1 MFLFCNVK
9 CPPLLEQ
16 SNVMQKNI
24 QGGYVRHEIHQH
36 ISTIEF
42 FHPQSNALPTAILTE
57 LAHAIHDAANN
68 VDARVIVLKSAGEKA
83 FCSGAFFDELLQ
95 VQTEQQGTQFFSGVA
110 NVINAIRKS
119 PKFIVGRIQGKCV
132 GGGVGIAAA
141 CDYAIALEGA
151 DIKLSELSIGI
162 GPFVVGPVLERKMG
176 LSAFSQ
182 LAIDSSLWRN
192 TEWARRKG
200 LFAEMHSSVEGMDE
214 SIRRLAYSLSHS
226 SIKASSEL
234 RKVLWAGT
242 ENWDSLLKERAAISG
257 KLVVSAE
264 TKQAIESFKAKRKE
278 EV

>member
-1 MFLFCNVK
+1 
-9 CPPLLEQ
+9 
-16 SNVMQKNI
+16 MQKNI

-42 FHPQSNALPTAILTE
+42 FHPQSNALPAALLAELT
-57 LAHAIHDAANN
+57 HAIQDASNN
-68 VDARVIVLKSAGEKA
+68 VDSLVIVLRSAGEKA
-83 FCSGAFFDELLQ
+83 FCSGAFFDELLA
-95 VQTEQQGTQFFSGVA
+95 VQNEQQGTAFFSGVA

-119 PKFIVGRIQGKCV
+119 PKFIIGRIHGKCV

-151 DIKLSELSIGI
+151 DVKLSELSVGI

-200 LFAEMHSSVEGMDE
+200 LFAEMHSTVEGMDE
-214 SIRRLAYSLSHS
+214 SIRRLAFSLSHTS
-226 SIKASSEL
+226 AKATSEL

-242 ENWDSLLKERAAISG
+242 EHWDTLLKERAAITG
-257 KLVVSAE
+257 KLVVSAA
-264 TKQAIESFKAKRKE
+264 TKEAIAAFKAKRKE
-278 EV
+278 EA